1 MSILFI
7 VSKAIC
13 AQLIFSLRSACLK
26 MPTMANRFQ
35 SRLRLIRETC
45 RIVVVLV
52 TAFSFSTAVRAQ
64 SNSTSTTAK
73 PKSDAAVPPSEA
85 FKYAT
90 QLHEVAKVVAAK
102 YVRPITVA
110 ELVVASLKGLYKAAN
125 KTVPADLGERVAR
138 ASKKDFELVSLIAQ
152 IRIDAGQGE
161 AVRDPKAIYASLE
174 ALVESLDP
182 YCALVLD
189 RGAGALRS
197 NNSNFGLGMEVAE
210 GSGGCPILVKKVSL
224 GGPAQR
230 AGLRPGDQIVELN
243 GSPVRTG
250 VFNPIHWNQTGQAA
264 VDYRRPGDGRT
275 RHAVLKP
282 ETIPAETVLG
292 VVRSADNTWDYWLDA
307 QHRIAHVRLSNLEQE
322 TLRELIQV
330 LSRLQADRA
339 AGLILDL
346 RWCPGGYLNVARS
359 IADLLVG
366 EYNLSYFMFPTP
378 HNLASLADPFLD
390 NHCENATVQYRDGRL
405 DMRARTP
412 GAGFP
417 TIPMIVLVNGESSGG
432 AELIAAVL
440 QDNRRARIMGQRT
453 RGKAS
458 VQEVL
463 DLLNDPT
470 LLLSYRIQG
479 SLKISNGL
487 LVRPSGKN
495 LNRFP
500 DSRPQDS
507 WGVQPDRG
515 LEYRVSPELGRQL
528 QTWWQWQDL
537 RPGNSNESLPLDDPA
552 ADPQRQAALRFLI
565 QSLQ

>member
-1 MSILFI
+1 MAIRLTMRELRTVATWTLAVVGMAALFQ
-7 VSKAIC
+7 A
-13 AQLIFSLRSACLK
+13 
-26 MPTMANRFQ
+26 
-35 SRLRLIRETC
+35 
-45 RIVVVLV
+45 
-52 TAFSFSTAVRAQ
+52 STASGQ
-64 SNSTSTTAK
+64 TSPSLAK
-73 PKSDAAVPPSEA
+73 PKPKAETPVVPPSEA

-90 QLHEVAKVVAAK
+90 QLHEVIKVVAAK
-102 YVRPITVA
+102 YVRPVTVPD
-110 ELVVASLKGLYKAAN
+110 LVVASLRGLYKAAN
-125 KTVPADLGERVAR
+125 KTVPPDLAERVAR
-138 ASKKDFELVSLIAQ
+138 ASKKEFELVSLIAQ
-152 IRIDAGQGE
+152 IRVDAGTGE

-189 RGAGALRS
+189 RTPGALRS
-197 NNSNFGLGMEVAE
+197 PSSNFGLGMEVTE
-210 GSGGCPILVKKVSL
+210 NSGNCPVVVKRVFL

-243 GSPVRTG
+243 GSTARANN
-250 VFNPIHWNQTGQAA
+250 FNLTSWSQNGQAA
-264 VDYRRPGDGRT
+264 VGYLRAGDARM
-275 RHAVLKP
+275 RQAILKP
-282 ETIPAETVLG
+282 EATRPETVLG
-292 VVRSADNTWDYWLDA
+292 VVRTADNSWDYWLDA
-307 QHRIAHVRLSNLEQE
+307 QHRIAQVRLASLEQE
-322 TLRELIQV
+322 TSGELSQV
-330 LSRLQADRA
+330 LTRLQADRV

-366 EYNLSYFMFPTP
+366 EFNLAYFMMPTP
-378 HNLASLADPFLD
+378 QNLAAQADPYLD

-412 GAGFP
+412 GSGFP
-417 TIPMIVLVNGESSGG
+417 TIPIVVLVNGESSGG

-440 QDNRRARIMGQRT
+440 QDNHRARVMGQRT

-479 SLKISNGL
+479 TLKISNGL

-500 DSRPQDS
+500 DSRLQDS
-507 WGVQPDRG
+507 WGVRPDRG

-537 RPGNSNESLPLDDPA
+537 RPGNCIESLPLDDPA
-552 ADPQRQAALRFLI
+552 ADPQRQAALRLLV
-565 QSLQ
+565 QNSR